1 MRVPSLHKPPSAQ
14 PGHTHT
20 SQWDPTEDPI
30 STQGTICLLQRHA
43 ARHSSAITGPSVC
56 FSHTPGHQT
65 QHEAAPPRG
74 TRPSA
79 APLHTACLH
88 PQQQCT
94 ALNVLR
100 QFLPYWMRPR
110 LRLTRTPP
118 ISLKQYRSAGTLQ
131 DTARL
136 RALCKQLCSLLP
148 LPAAGHK
155 LCPAGCAAQQQ
166 FCCHLG
172 SAYSPAHRTHPNGLA
187 PSLEHQGAAG
197 VHTEQLT
204 VQHQKPTVRHGAYM
218 GI

>member
-1 MRVPSLHKPPSAQ
+1 M
-14 PGHTHT
+14 
-20 SQWDPTEDPI
+20 
-30 STQGTICLLQRHA
+30 
-43 ARHSSAITGPSVC
+43 C

-136 RALCKQLCSLLP
+136 RVLCKQLCSLLP

-155 LCPAGCAAQQQ
+155 LCSAGCAAQQQ
-166 FCCHLG
+166 FCCHVWAQHIHL
-172 SAYSPAHRTHPNGLA
+172 
-187 PSLEHQGAAG
+187 
-197 VHTEQLT
+197 HTELIRTDWRPAWSTRELQKSIQSSSQSSIKNPRSGTVLT
-204 VQHQKPTVRHGAYM
+204 WVFKIPYVRSISLSFQFHTLL
-218 GI
+218 